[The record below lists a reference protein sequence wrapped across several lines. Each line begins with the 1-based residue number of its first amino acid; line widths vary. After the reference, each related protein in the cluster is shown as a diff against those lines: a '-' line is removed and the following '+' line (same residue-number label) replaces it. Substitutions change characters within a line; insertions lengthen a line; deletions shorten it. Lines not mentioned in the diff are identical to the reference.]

1 MVAATVTKG
10 FFENSEIYREV
21 EKRGVKSCRERYE
34 QKKKKM
40 RKRMNES
47 EFFKKKF
54 LSHTD

>member
-34 QKKKKM
+34 QKKKM

-47 EFFKKKF
+47 EFLKRNF
-54 LSHTD
+54 

>member
-34 QKKKKM
+34 QKKKEKK

-47 EFFKKKF
+47 EFFLKF
-54 LSHTD
+54 F